1 MPDALALIANAA
13 GKLTREGLLLSGS
26 GATAL
31 PGLVALTLDPNFI
44 GAVSSELSHGVA
56 CVSGT
61 NGKTTTSRMLADITR
76 TAGWNPIH
84 NRSGSNL
91 DRGVAAALVAQT
103 TWYAEPRGNFGLFEI
118 DEASL
123 PRVVGRMR
131 PRVVVVTNLFRDQMD
146 RYFELDALAR
156 KIGDALAALPGDT
169 MLVLNADDPLVAN
182 LALRRDA
189 KTVFFGV
196 DDPDVGGAIPQS
208 ISDAT
213 RCPRCK
219 EPLQYKRVVLAHVGD
234 WSCASCGLA
243 RPHRDVSA
251 RKVTLGE
258 NASEIELAGTVG
270 SIIEPVR
277 VPIPGLYNA
286 YNALAALAAARA
298 LDLSLAEGIRALAGF
313 KAAFGRLETIPYRG
327 RTLRLVLVKN
337 PAGFNAAVGALLE
350 TGRKPRLLGALSD
363 RDADG
368 RDVSWIWDADFEALA
383 PSVEHAVIT
392 GLRGRDL
399 ALRFKYAG
407 LANERTEVVDDW
419 GGAIERAVT
428 RAPEGGEVVVLA
440 TYTAMQALRAVIAKS
455 GAVVPFWED

>member
-1 MPDALALIANAA
+1 
-13 GKLTREGLLLSGS
+13 
-26 GATAL
+26 
-31 PGLVALTLDPNFI
+31 
-44 GAVSSELSHGVA
+44 
-56 CVSGT
+56 
-61 NGKTTTSRMLADITR
+61 
-76 TAGWNPIH
+76 
-84 NRSGSNL
+84 
-91 DRGVAAALVAQT
+91 
-103 TWYAEPRGNFGLFEI
+103 
-118 DEASL
+118 
-123 PRVVGRMR
+123 
-131 PRVVVVTNLFRDQMD
+131 
-146 RYFELDALAR
+146 
-156 KIGDALAALPGDT
+156 
-169 MLVLNADDPLVAN
+169 
-182 LALRRDA
+182 
-189 KTVFFGV
+189 
-196 DDPDVGGAIPQS
+196 
-208 ISDAT
+208 
-213 RCPRCK
+213 
-219 EPLQYKRVVLAHVGD
+219 
-234 WSCASCGLA
+234 
-243 RPHRDVSA
+243 
-251 RKVTLGE
+251 
-258 NASEIELAGTVG
+258 
-270 SIIEPVR
+270 
-277 VPIPGLYNA
+277 
-286 YNALAALAAARA
+286 
-298 LDLSLAEGIRALAGF
+298 LAEGIRALAGF